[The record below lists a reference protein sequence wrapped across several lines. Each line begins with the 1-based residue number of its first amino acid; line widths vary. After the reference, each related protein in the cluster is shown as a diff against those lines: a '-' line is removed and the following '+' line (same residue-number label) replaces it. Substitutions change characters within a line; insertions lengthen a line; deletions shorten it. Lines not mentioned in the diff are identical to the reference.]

1 MPGNTIRVWIPATM
15 RVLAGGQESVEG
27 DGENV
32 RQLIENL
39 ESSCPGIKA
48 ALMNGSSLKPDVAVA
63 VDGQICPLGL
73 LQSLEDAREVTFIPA
88 LGGG

>member
-1 MPGNTIRVWIPATM
+1 MSAAKVRVWIPATM
-15 RVLAGGQESVEG
+15 RGFTQGKESVET
-27 DGENV
+27 EANNI
-32 RQLIENL
+32 RQLIESL

-48 ALMNGSSLKPDVAVA
+48 ALMDGSSLRPDVAVA

-73 LQSLEDAREVTFIPA
+73 LQTLAGAREVTFIPA